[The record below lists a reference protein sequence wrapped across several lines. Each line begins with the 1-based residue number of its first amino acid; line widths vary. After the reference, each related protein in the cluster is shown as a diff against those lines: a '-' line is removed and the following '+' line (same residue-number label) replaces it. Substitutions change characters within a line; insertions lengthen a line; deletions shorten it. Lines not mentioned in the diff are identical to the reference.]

1 MSPRPWARLLAALE
15 RALAQLKPPEIALD
29 SVTIRNGIL
38 LAHIAGEPVP
48 RRIQNIN
55 FNMRLGRDYRSLALD
70 LQGMPQ
76 HLCLAS
82 CYRNK
87 QWLCLSIWS
96 KSIVVAARL
105 DILTANDVAAMV
117 QHVLL
122 FVVTSASC
130 GPNVDGLANCIVLV
144 CSSSEV
150 VN

>member
-1 MSPRPWARLLAALE
+1 M
-15 RALAQLKPPEIALD
+15 
-29 SVTIRNGIL
+29 RNGIL

-55 FNMRLGRDYRSLALD
+55 FNLRLGRDYRSLALD

-82 CYRNK
+82 CYRDK
-87 QWLCLSIWS
+87 QRLCLSIWS
-96 KSIVVAARL
+96 KSIAVAARL

-122 FVVTSASC
+122 FVATSVSC
-130 GPNVDGLANCIVLV
+130 RPNVEDLANSIILALLQLRTG
-144 CSSSEV
+144 
-150 VN
+150 